1 MYDCIV
7 VGAGI
12 EGSATAYFLAKKK
25 HNTLLLEQV
34 SIPGVLRSYYS
45 SKFNCKICGL
55 SHIIREEI
63 FFCLKITGLG
73 GYQTR

>member
-25 HNTLLLEQV
+25 HNTLLLDQV
-34 SIPGVLRSYYS
+34 SSWGETGEGVLTYLAERGCVA
-45 SKFNCKICGL
+45 FL
-55 SHIIREEI
+55 QEI
-63 FFCLKITGLG
+63 L
-73 GYQTR
+73 